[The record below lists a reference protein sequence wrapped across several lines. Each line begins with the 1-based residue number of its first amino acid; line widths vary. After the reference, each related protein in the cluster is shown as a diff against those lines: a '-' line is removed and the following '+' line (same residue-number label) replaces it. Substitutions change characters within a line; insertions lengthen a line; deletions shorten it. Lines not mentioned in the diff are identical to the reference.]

1 MTRLQERL
9 KKKLGENAFPF
20 WFEIPQNSASSVT
33 LQVFA
38 KNSFFLLRIVFS
50 QLKGIRVSHAVW
62 TMKSKQ
68 WLEAMP
74 RRSPK
79 NSKPS

>member
-38 KNSFFLLRIVFS
+38 KNSFFYY
-50 QLKGIRVSHAVW
+50 
-62 TMKSKQ
+62 KQ
-68 WLEAMP
+68 FLASS
-74 RRSPK
+74 RGYG
-79 NSKPS
+79 